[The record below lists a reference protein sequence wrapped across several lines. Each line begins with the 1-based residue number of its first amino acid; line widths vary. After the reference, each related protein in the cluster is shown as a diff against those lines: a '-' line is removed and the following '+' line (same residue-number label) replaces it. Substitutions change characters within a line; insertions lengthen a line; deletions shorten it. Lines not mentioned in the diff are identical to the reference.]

1 MILFFRYYCYIC
13 KMVDGVGVCIVCVKV
28 CYKDYDLIYVKFG
41 FFFCDCGVKD
51 DGSCKV
57 LENFKVINRVFNVLF
72 CR

>member
-1 MILFFRYYCYIC
+1 
-13 KMVDGVGVCIVCVKV
+13 MVDGVGVCIVCVKV

-57 LENFKVINRVFNVLF
+57 LEKF
-72 CR
+72 

>member
-57 LENFKVINRVFNVLF
+57 LEKF
-72 CR
+72 